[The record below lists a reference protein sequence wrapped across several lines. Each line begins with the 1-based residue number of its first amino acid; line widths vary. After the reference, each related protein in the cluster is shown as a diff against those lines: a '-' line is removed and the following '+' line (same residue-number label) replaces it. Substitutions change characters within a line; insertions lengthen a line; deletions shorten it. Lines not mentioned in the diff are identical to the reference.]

1 MAAPERSIEAR
12 RSLDEL
18 YRRHV
23 GDVYRYAYAVLGNH
37 ADAEDVTQTTFV
49 NALRALERGE
59 LVREPSR
66 WLLVIAHNIVRQR
79 WRHAAS
85 RPTEVE
91 LHDLPDESHADDQTE
106 LADLVRGLQRIP
118 PAQREAIVMRE
129 LEGRSYQ
136 EISEVLGLST
146 GALET
151 LLFRARR
158 SLAEEM
164 ENLVTCERAELSI
177 SRLVDGRLP
186 RKERRRLDDHLRECP
201 ECTRLA
207 ERQHRHR
214 HAFKTLAVLPIP
226 IGLSVFRDVST
237 ATAASLVGIPTIGA
251 SAGAAGGSATL
262 AGAAAGGGGLAGLGA
277 VAAKVAATVA
287 VVGLGTGV
295 AVKGA
300 EVVRDDQGRPP
311 VVSTPSRG
319 TPTGGKQAARAGG
332 KAVAPSARAEPRRS
346 SRIAGPDS
354 SAPSRNA
361 AVNASPPTTM
371 KVPRTEQTGRAPERS
386 ARAQPTEGRRP
397 PKPAI
402 RTDPPAATLAPAA
415 PTKTIKAKTKKAPTP
430 TSPNA
435 HVFRGDALPTK
446 PASEAPKRTSSAIV
460 PPSSKKTG
468 VIAQPSEP
476 RTRPSAESKARD

>member
-106 LADLVRGLQRIP
+106 LADLVRALQRIP

-186 RKERRRLDDHLRECP
+186 RKERRRLDEHLRECP

-237 ATAASLVGIPTIGA
+237 ASAASMAGITTIGV
-251 SAGAAGGSATL
+251 SAGATGGSATL
-262 AGAAAGGGGLAGLGA
+262 TGVATAGGGLAGLGA

-287 VVGLGTGV
+287 VIGLGSGV

-300 EVVRDDQGRPP
+300 EVIRDDQGPP
-311 VVSTPSRG
+311 PIVSTPSRG
-319 TPTGGKQAARAGG
+319 TPAGGKQAAPARG
-332 KAVAPSARAEPRRS
+332 KATARSSARIVR
-346 SRIAGPDS
+346 PDA
-354 SAPSRNA
+354 SAPSRTA
-361 AVNASPPTTM
+361 VVNASPRTTI
-371 KVPRTEQTGRAPERS
+371 KVPRSEQTGRRPEPS
-386 ARAQPTEGRRP
+386 ARAQPTGGRRP
-397 PKPAI
+397 PKTTI
-402 RTDPPAATLAPAA
+402 GTDPPAATLVPAPHR
-415 PTKTIKAKTKKAPTP
+415 KTIKVKAKKTPTP

-435 HVFRGDALPTK
+435 RVYRGDARPTM
-446 PASEAPKRTSSAIV
+446 PTSEAPKRATSAID
-460 PPSSKKTG
+460 PPSSAKDRGDRST
-468 VIAQPSEP
+468 E
-476 RTRPSAESKARD
+476 RARNPAVS